1 MHAFSNPAVAA
12 VFDAYPAD
20 VRAQLLALRELIF
33 EVAASTPGVG
43 ELQETLKW
51 GEPAYL
57 TPHTKSGS
65 TVRLGY
71 KRKQPDTYA
80 LYVNCQTTLIDTF
93 RAMFG
98 DEFNFE
104 GNRAVV
110 TREVDG
116 GLETI
121 SVQLPAIIS
130 TDLRLNEPRYITL
143 PNIMKAKK
151 KQLDVVKP
159 DELGVNTAPRI
170 TLLKASEPPVRKA
183 GIKVADVATLI
194 EKLKNE
200 AKAI

>member
-1 MHAFSNPAVAA
+1 MHAFNNPAVAA
-12 VFDAYPAD
+12 VFDAYPSD

-43 ELQETLKW
+43 ALQETLKW

-65 TVRLGY
+65 TVRIGF
-71 KRKQPDTYA
+71 KPSQPDQYA

-110 TREVDG
+110 FQVGDTP
-116 GLETI
+116 
-121 SVQLPAIIS
+121 PADALALCIAAAL
-130 TDLRLNEPRYITL
+130 TYHLNKRQPL
-143 PNIMKAKK
+143 SAK
-151 KQLDVVKP
+151 
-159 DELGVNTAPRI
+159 
-170 TLLKASEPPVRKA
+170 
-183 GIKVADVATLI
+183 
-194 EKLKNE
+194 
-200 AKAI
+200 